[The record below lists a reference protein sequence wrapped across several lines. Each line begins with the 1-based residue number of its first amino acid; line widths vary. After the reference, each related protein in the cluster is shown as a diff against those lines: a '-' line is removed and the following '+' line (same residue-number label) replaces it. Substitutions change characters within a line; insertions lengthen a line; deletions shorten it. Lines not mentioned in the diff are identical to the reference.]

1 MHQPLELNMTPF
13 VNQFRLI
20 SFGHEAYGWLA
31 RSRKGAFAAL
41 DHLDIQA
48 LWPEYLEV
56 LASSRV
62 GKRGVFPRL
71 ILPIESLTEDLLQAL
86 RAMPQLVRN
95 RTTLVVEFGD
105 VNKQLHAA
113 RREILVKLG
122 FGLGLHLRSGADAPA
137 SIGAAVLLGAHLLL
151 VNPSAVTPEQ
161 HEELRSALGNWM
173 QIVSVEVEQEE
184 LAQPATGRLADKLT
198 STATNSAWGALA

>member
-1 MHQPLELNMTPF
+1 MHQTLELKMTPF

-31 RSRKGAFAAL
+31 RSRKGAFAGL
-41 DHLDIQA
+41 DHIDIKA

-62 GKRGVFPRL
+62 GKSGVFPRL
-71 ILPIESLTEDLLQAL
+71 ILPIESLNEDLLQAL

-122 FGLGLHLRSGADAPA
+122 FGLGLHLRSGADSPA

-184 LAQPATGRLADKLT
+184 LAQPATVTAADKCT
-198 STATNSAWGALA
+198 STSTTSAWGALA